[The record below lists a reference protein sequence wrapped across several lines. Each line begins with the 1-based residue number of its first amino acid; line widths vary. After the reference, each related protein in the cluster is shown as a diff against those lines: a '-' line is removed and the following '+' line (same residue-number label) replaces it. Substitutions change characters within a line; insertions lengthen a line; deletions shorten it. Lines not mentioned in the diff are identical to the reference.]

1 METAFVITPHVIN
14 TLNALP
20 EQERVAVA
28 SALAVELLLGTQ
40 CRGGL
45 TPIQEVI
52 YAMISQYVHRDTQ
65 RYNDHCSHVSASV
78 SRLPAAV

>member
-40 CRGGL
+40 CNGGL
-45 TPIQEVI
+45 TDPK
-52 YAMISQYVHRDTQ
+52 STRL
-65 RYNDHCSHVSASV
+65 NSSHWS
-78 SRLPAAV
+78 

>member
-20 EQERVAVA
+20 EQERLAVA
-28 SALAVELLLGTQ
+28 SALAVELLLGAR
-40 CRGGL
+40 CNGEL
-45 TPIQEVI
+45 TPMQEVI

-65 RYNDHCSHVSASV
+65 RYNDWFNHVSAASACI
-78 SRLPAAV
+78 SAAV

>member
-1 METAFVITPHVIN
+1 METAFVITPHVLS

-40 CRGGL
+40 CNGGL

-65 RYNDHCSHVSASV
+65 RYNDRFNHVSAASACI
-78 SRLPAAV
+78 SAAV

>member
-20 EQERVAVA
+20 EQERLAVA
-28 SALAVELLLGTQ
+28 SALAVELLLGAG
-40 CRGGL
+40 CNGEL
-45 TPIQEVI
+45 TPMQEVI

-65 RYNDHCSHVSASV
+65 RYNDFCHNVSNQDTRFS
-78 SRLPAAV
+78 AAV

>member
-20 EQERVAVA
+20 EQERLAVA
-28 SALAVELLLGTQ
+28 SALAVELLLGAR
-40 CRGGL
+40 CNGEL
-45 TPIQEVI
+45 TPMQEVI

-65 RYNDHCSHVSASV
+65 RYTES
-78 SRLPAAV
+78 LE